1 MSTQTQE
8 IQTPNNLGLTSE
20 EIKTL
25 VSLLQ
30 HPKIK
35 DMAKEVEDKKKN

>member
-1 MSTQTQE
+1 MATQTQE
-8 IQTPNNLGLTSE
+8 INNVGLTSE
-20 EIKTL
+20 EVKTL

-35 DMAKEVEDKKKN
+35 DMAKEVEDKKKD